1 MSGEGKVVAV
11 TGASGYIASWLVKL
25 LLEQGYTVR
34 ASVRDPYARKPML
47 NVIISLFYVMH
58 TTADPRKTEHL
69 VGLDGARE
77 RLKLFKANLLEE
89 GSFDALV
96 EGCDGVFHT
105 ASPVL
110 LSAHAQPEELIEP
123 AVKGTLNVLGS
134 CAKAPSLK
142 RVVITS
148 SLASV
153 VCNGKPLTSDTVV
166 DETWYSDPVYC
177 EENKLHYPLSK
188 TLAEKVAWDFAKE
201 HNIDLVT
208 LHPVVVIGPPL
219 QPILNLSVEFV
230 LNLLNGKTAISEPNY
245 RFVDVRDV
253 ALAHVKAF
261 EILSANGRYILDGM
275 VPNYELFKILHPLSP
290 GLVTLEE
297 KCKDDKPFASAYNV
311 SQEKAKSLGISYTPV
326 EVSLKDTFESLRE
339 KKFIS
344 F

>member
-1 MSGEGKVVAV
+1 
-11 TGASGYIASWLVKL
+11 
-25 LLEQGYTVR
+25 
-34 ASVRDPYARKPML
+34 
-47 NVIISLFYVMH
+47 MH

-89 GSFDALV
+89 GSFDSLV

-134 CAKAPSLK
+134 CK
-142 RVVITS
+142 S
-148 SLASV
+148 SICEKSV

-166 DETWYSDPVYC
+166 DETWYSGPVFC

-208 LHPVVVIGPPL
+208 LHPGVVIGPPL
-219 QPILNLSVEFV
+219 QPTPNLSVEFV

-245 RFVDVRDV
+245 RFVHVRDV
-253 ALAHVKAF
+253 ALAHIKAF
-261 EILSANGRYILDGM
+261 EILSANGRYIPDGM
-275 VPNYELFKILHPLSP
+275 VVPNYELFKILHRLSP

-297 KCKDDKPFASAYNV
+297 KYKDDKPFASAYKV
-311 SQEKAKSLGISYTPV
+311 SQEKAKSLGINYTPV